1 MSKPAITSACS
12 RAGCGR
18 TAFKRDGET
27 VYVVERICDEFSRA
41 PKRKAEE
48 AAA

>member
-1 MSKPAITSACS
+1 VQ
-12 RAGCGR
+12 GR
-18 TAFKRDGET
+18 LRQNSFKRDGET
-27 VYVVERICDEFSRA
+27 VYVAELICDEFSRA